1 MTESLLTVRLTNSAQ
16 VALSSLGVEDRRLV
30 DGWFE
35 HLRHWHT
42 DEFVR
47 SRSRQLK
54 PDEELYVFE
63 TGSSDLMLAFRVA
76 GDAVVVESIFNRDWL
91 RVWRAGLE
99 HSPA

>member
-1 MTESLLTVRLTNSAQ
+1 MAESLLTVRPTISAQ
-16 VALSSLGVEDRRLV
+16 VALSSLGAEERRLV
-30 DGWFE
+30 EGWFE

-47 SRSRQLK
+47 SRSRRLT
-54 PDEELYVFE
+54 PDEELYAFE
-63 TGSSDLMLAFRVA
+63 TSSSDLMLAFRVA

-91 RVWRAGLE
+91 RAWKAGLE